1 MDVIIKQ
8 KGRDCS
14 ALHEGVSSPLMAE
27 KKEQVASKEKK
38 SRLVILD
45 AHAIIHR
52 AYHAIPDFSSSKG
65 EPTGALYG
73 LVSMLLKLVDD
84 LKPDYIVAARDL
96 PGKTARHELFEA
108 YKATRVKAEP
118 ELVSQLEKSPK
129 VFEAFGIPLYEA
141 TGYEADDVVGTIV
154 RGVSGRSDV
163 EAVIASG
170 DLDTLQLVDDK
181 HVQVY
186 TLRKGLSDTILYD
199 DEAVLAR
206 FGFEPK
212 HVVDYKA
219 LRGDPSD
226 NIPGIRGIG
235 EKTAT
240 ELIKRFGSL

>member
-27 KKEQVASKEKK
+27 KKEQVASKEKR
-38 SRLVILD
+38 SRLVIMD

-96 PGKTARHELFEA
+96 PGKTQRHELFEA
-108 YKATRVKAEP
+108 YKATRIKAED
-118 ELVSQLEKSPK
+118 ELIAQLEVAPK
-129 VFEAFGIPLYEA
+129 VFEAFGIPVYQH
-141 TGYEADDVVGTIV
+141 TGFEADDVVGTIV
-154 RGVSGRSDV
+154 RELSARKDI
-163 EAVIASG
+163 ETVIATG
-170 DLDTLQLVDDK
+170 DMDTLQLVGPR
-181 HVQVY
+181 VRVF

-199 DEAVLAR
+199 AEAVR
-206 FGFEPK
+206 ERDGFGPER
-212 HVVDYKA
+212 VV
-219 LRGDPSD
+219 G
-226 NIPGIRGIG
+226 
-235 EKTAT
+235 
-240 ELIKRFGSL
+240 